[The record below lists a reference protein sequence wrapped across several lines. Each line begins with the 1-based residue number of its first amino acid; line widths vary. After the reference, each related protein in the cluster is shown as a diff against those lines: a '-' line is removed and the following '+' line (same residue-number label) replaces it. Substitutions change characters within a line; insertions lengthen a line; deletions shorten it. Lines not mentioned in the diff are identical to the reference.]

1 MRSASG
7 GAGIR
12 FQGGCGLNRFII
24 ILLECLSNP
33 PRGRSMM
40 RTRLF
45 DTIARVSGLLA
56 FMMLLGQLLTNLHR
70 VNLF

>member
-1 MRSASG
+1 
-7 GAGIR
+7 
-12 FQGGCGLNRFII
+12 
-24 ILLECLSNP
+24 
-33 PRGRSMM
+33 MM

>member
-1 MRSASG
+1 MRTLNG
-7 GAGIR
+7 FGAAR
-12 FQGGCGLNRFII
+12 MPSRGLNRFII

-45 DTIARVSGLLA
+45 DTVARVSGVLA
-56 FMMLLGQLLTNLHR
+56 FMMLLASLYR
-70 VNLF
+70 